1 MLPLALYQ
9 LLTIDIQTTMRFF
22 LLFQLAIVAV
32 FHLSCS
38 KDKDALDKLATTLNQ
53 RELTLRPGDTAFV
66 AITIKDTAL
75 LNNHTWTLKN
85 NRILEIVEEGAG
97 QIKFVAEAEGKAVL
111 YIYYPTRERTD
122 SCVVYVGKPNL
133 IRVLAIGNSFS
144 EDALEGELYNLF
156 KARNRQVVIG
166 NLYIGGASF
175 STHLNNAVNN
185 LSAYSYRKIN
195 INGEK
200 TTTERVTLQQAIQD
214 ESWDYIS
221 MQQVSQ
227 ESGILETF
235 VPNLSML
242 YEYVNGVNSYRT
254 TRYLLHQT
262 WAYSPLSNHFGFVNY
277 NRDQVTMY
285 NAICNTYRAAV
296 KLAPISRVIPSGT
309 AIQNAR
315 NTILGDD
322 LTRDGF
328 HLNADVGRFIAACTW
343 FEGLTRT
350 NVKVNPY
357 VPANMSD
364 TVATISKNSAHAAIV
379 RPFEVSVAK

>member
-1 MLPLALYQ
+1 
-9 LLTIDIQTTMRFF
+9 MRFL
-22 LLFQLAIVAV
+22 LLFAV
-32 FHLSCS
+32 EVLTTLLIQSCS
-38 KDKDALDKLATTLNQ
+38 KEKDPLDKLDTTLNQ
-53 RELTLRPGDTAFV
+53 KELTLKPGDTSFV
-66 AITIKDTAL
+66 AISFNDTAL
-75 LNNHTWTLKN
+75 FNNHVWSLKN
-85 NRILEIVEEGAG
+85 DRTIEIVEEGAG
-97 QIKFVAEAEGKAVL
+97 QIKFVAETEGKAII
-111 YIYYPTRERTD
+111 YIYYPTRDRTD

-144 EDALEGELYNLF
+144 EDALEGDLYNLF

-185 LSAYSYRKIN
+185 LPAYSYRKIN
-195 INGEK
+195 INGDK
-200 TTTERVTLQQAIQD
+200 TVTERITLQQAIQD

-227 ESGILETF
+227 ESGVLETF
-235 VPNLSML
+235 IPSLSML
-242 YEYVNGVNSYRT
+242 YEYVNGVNSYST

-262 WAYSPLSNHFGFVNY
+262 WAYSPQSNHFGFVRY
-277 NRDQVTMY
+277 NRDQSAMY
-285 NAICNTYRAAV
+285 NAICETYKAAA
-296 KLAPISRVIPSGT
+296 KLIPINRVIPSGT

-315 NTILGDD
+315 KTILGED
-322 LTRDGF
+322 LTRDGY
-328 HLNADVGRFIAACTW
+328 HLSMDVGRFIAACTW

-357 VPANMSD
+357 IPANMSD
-364 TVATISKNSAHAAIV
+364 TVAAISKNSAHAAIV

>member
-1 MLPLALYQ
+1 
-9 LLTIDIQTTMRFF
+9 MRFF
-22 LLFQLAIVAV
+22 LFLHLAIVATLSL
-32 FHLSCS
+32 LSCS
-38 KDKDALDKLATTLNQ
+38 KDKDPLDRASTTLNQ
-53 RELTLRPGDTAFV
+53 KELTLRPGDTSFV
-66 AITIKDTAL
+66 AISFNDTAL
-75 LNNHTWTLKN
+75 LNNHVWTLKN
-85 NRILEIVEEGAG
+85 DRVIEVIEDGAG
-97 QIKFVAEAEGKAVL
+97 QIKFVAEAEGKAVI

-166 NLYIGGASF
+166 NLYIGGANF
-175 STHLNNAVNN
+175 SMHLNNAVNN
-185 LSAYSYRKIN
+185 APAYSYRKIN
-195 INGEK
+195 INGER
-200 TTTERVTLQQAIQD
+200 TTTERITLQQAIQD
-214 ESWDYIS
+214 ESWDFIS

-227 ESGILETF
+227 ESGILQTF
-235 VPNLSML
+235 VPNLAML
-242 YEYVNGVNSYRT
+242 YEYVNGVNSYRS

-262 WAYSPLSNHFGFVNY
+262 WAYSPSSNHPGFTVY
-277 NRDQVTMY
+277 NRDQVVMY
-285 NAICNTYRAAV
+285 NAICETYKAAA

-328 HLNADVGRFIAACTW
+328 HLSMDVGRFIAACTW

-350 NVKVNPY
+350 NVKINQY
-357 VPANMSD
+357 IPANMSD
-364 TVATISKNSAHAAIV
+364 TVATIAKNCAHAGIV
-379 RPFEVSVAK
+379 KQFEVTVKK